1 MNKWVPLAG
10 IFLAGAGLGGLGVWL
25 GVKKHYTDRA
35 NEEIDAVVARYS
47 AMAKRAAQEDT
58 AEVVSVL
65 QDELPEI
72 TINVADIKVVE
83 KIDYAR
89 ISAEPVPTSKPQ
101 TDTDGWKIISEE
113 EYYDTHEDWV
123 KNELVYY
130 AGNDALI
137 DENEEEIVD
146 RGRWLGSSGVVAM
159 YAAVPNAAIFV
170 RNYSAQE
177 DFNIL
182 VTPDDFVK

>member
-65 QDELPEI
+65 QYELPEI

-123 KNELVYY
+123 KNEFVYY
-130 AGNDALI
+130 SENDALVG
-137 DENEEEIVD
+137 ENEDEVIE
-146 RGRWLGSSGVVAM
+146 RERWLGRAGVTMMQTLSGSTM
-159 YAAVPNAAIFV
+159 LFV
-170 RNYSAQE
+170 RNYSVQE
-177 DFNIL
+177 DFSIL
-182 VTPDDFVK
+182 VIDESFVK